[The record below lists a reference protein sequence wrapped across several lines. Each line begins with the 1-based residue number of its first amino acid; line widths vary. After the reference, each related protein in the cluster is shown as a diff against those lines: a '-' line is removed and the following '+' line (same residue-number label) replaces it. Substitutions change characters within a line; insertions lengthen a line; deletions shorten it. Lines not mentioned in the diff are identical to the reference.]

1 MFPSLFALSI
11 NQKCS
16 LGEDGHDFITVEH
29 CGDDFLAALAE
40 SMQDTEEWDDLQA
53 IESEACG
60 TLSNIFDKDV
70 LNSNE
75 ADNDDNARS
84 YINVIEDSPEP
95 QKHPHFLKLDSSSDS
110 EDLDF
115 RIPKKKDVK
124 STPSSCA
131 DWNSPVF
138 MQGSSKCDSK
148 SVVRI
153 LARKSFVLILFSLL
167 L

>member
-1 MFPSLFALSI
+1 MFPSLFVLSI
-11 NQKCS
+11 NQKWF
-16 LGEDGHDFITVEH
+16 LGEDGRDFITVEH

-70 LNSNE
+70 INSNE
-75 ADNDDNARS
+75 ADNDDNVRS
-84 YINVIEDSPEP
+84 YINVIEDSTET
-95 QKHPHFLKLDSSSDS
+95 QKHPHFVELDSSSDS

-115 RIPKKKDVK
+115 KIPKKKDVK
-124 STPSSCA
+124 STPASCA

-153 LARKSFVLILFSLL
+153 LAHKSFVLILFSLL